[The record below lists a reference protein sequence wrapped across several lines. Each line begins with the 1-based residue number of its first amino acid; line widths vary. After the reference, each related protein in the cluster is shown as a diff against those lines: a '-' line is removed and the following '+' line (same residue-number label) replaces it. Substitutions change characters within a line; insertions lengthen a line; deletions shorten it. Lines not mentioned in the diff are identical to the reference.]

1 MENLN
6 EQLDGRAGE
15 AAQEAA
21 LRELIRT
28 VVRAAFGAM
37 LFLGAGGVKVRRNLV
52 SYEPNDGR

>member
-6 EQLDGRAGE
+6 AQLDGQAGE

-21 LRELIRT
+21 LRELIRVT
-28 VVRAAFGAM
+28 VALAFGAV
-37 LFLGAGGVKVRRNLV
+37 LVLGVGGVKVRRNLV